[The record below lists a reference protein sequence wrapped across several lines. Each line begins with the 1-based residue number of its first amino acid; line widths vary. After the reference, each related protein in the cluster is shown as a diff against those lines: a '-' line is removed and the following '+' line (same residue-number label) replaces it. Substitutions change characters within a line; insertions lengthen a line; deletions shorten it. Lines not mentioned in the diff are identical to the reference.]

1 MTAMDPR
8 LSADMLEATRLT
20 REARLSEAAA
30 LIQRLVQGKR
40 DPGSVARASAGSAGA
55 DTSSPAAAHASKAL
69 DVDPAT
75 GAVNADSAHSR
86 DASSGIWT
94 MPSAVPPTSKKLRG
108 FLDQI
113 DRRGVMQNFA
123 NLPGRPMER
132 VRSRIPD
139 GARFETAIH
148 AGAHGKRA
156 FKLYVPSGLHAGQ
169 PVPLV
174 VMLHGCTQS
183 PDDFAAGTQMNK
195 LAEEQIF
202 LVAYPAQPASANAQ
216 KCWNWFSPGDQERD
230 SGEPALIAGITR
242 QVMHDC
248 AVDLARIYVAGL
260 SAGGAAAAIMAA
272 TYPDL
277 YAAIG
282 VHSGLACGAARD
294 LPSAFAAMRQGGAGT
309 RRCSSAGATSS
320 QIGRTVPTI
329 VFHADRDTT
338 VHPDNSDYV
347 LAQAGA
353 TAGDLATTVERG
365 QVPNGGRTFTRILHA
380 NDCGTAVLEQ
390 WTVHGGGHAWS
401 GGSPEGSYTD
411 PRGPDASRE
420 MLRFFLD
427 HPHPAPITDA
437 F

>member
-1 MTAMDPR
+1 MTAIDPR

-20 REARLSEAAA
+20 REARLSEATV
-30 LIQRLVQGKR
+30 LIQRLLQGKR
-40 DPGSVARASAGSAGA
+40 QPGSVPPASAGSGGFGISPPSA
-55 DTSSPAAAHASKAL
+55 DPASGAL

-75 GAVNADSAHSR
+75 RAGNNADSA
-86 DASSGIWT
+86 SSGIEPV
-94 MPSAVPPTSKKLRG
+94 PSAVPPKPKKLLG
-108 FLDQI
+108 FLDRIGQH
-113 DRRGVMQNFA
+113 GVMQNLVDLSA
-123 NLPGRPMER
+123 RPVER
-132 VRSRIPD
+132 VGPRLPD
-139 GARFETAIH
+139 GARFETALH
-148 AGAHGKRA
+148 AGAHGSRV
-156 FKLYVPSGLHAGQ
+156 FKLYVPSGLRTGQ
-169 PVPLV
+169 SVPLI

-183 PDDFAAGTQMNK
+183 PDDFASGTQMNK
-195 LAEEQIF
+195 LAEEQLF

-216 KCWNWFSPGDQERD
+216 RCWNWFSPGDQERD

-242 QVMHDC
+242 QVMRNY
-248 AVDLARIYVAGL
+248 AVDPARVYVAGL

-277 YAAIG
+277 YAAVG

-294 LPSAFAAMRQGGAGT
+294 IPSAFAAMRQGGAGT
-309 RRCSSAGATSS
+309 RCWPPAGATSC

-338 VHPDNSDYV
+338 VHPNNGDYV

-353 TAGDLATTVERG
+353 TAGDLATTVEYG

-380 NDCGTAVLEQ
+380 NDCGTAVLEH

-427 HPHPAPITDA
+427 HPHPAPISEV